1 MKVIVLPILL
11 ILSTFSIYGNPTI
24 AVLPYK
30 ITYEGRIPKKFTPE
44 DLIKAKEMESRYYQN
59 SMTNYL
65 VKMNSKRRNRK
76 MNIKILSIQQVDALL
91 KEKNLSYKS
100 LDSLSNEQLTEI
112 LGVTH
117 VVRGVA
123 NRTFIM
129 SDELSLGITAV
140 SILTNGAIPMFNA
153 TSSINIINSLENTQI
168 GTMVWSK
175 QFIRNSS
182 ATHSDEQSLRDT
194 FRYSSRKMMKMYR
207 RGRV

>member
-1 MKVIVLPILL
+1 MKVIILPILL

-30 ITYEGRIPKKFTPE
+30 ISYEGRIPKKFTPE
-44 DLIKAKEMESRYYQN
+44 DLMKAKEMESRYYQN

-65 VKMNSKRRNRK
+65 VKMNSKRRNLK
-76 MNIKILSIQQVDALL
+76 INIKILSIQQVDALL
-91 KEKNLSYKS
+91 KEKKLTYKH
-100 LDSLSNEQLTEI
+100 LDSLTNEQLTEI

-117 VVRGVA
+117 VVRGAA

-168 GTMVWSK
+168 GTLVWSK

-182 ATHSDEQSLRDT
+182 ATYSDEQSLRDT
-194 FRYSSRKMMKMYR
+194 FRYSSRKMIKMYR